1 MRLFVFSKSEKG
13 SSIITFVTYFYSF
26 LFCCVVLQ
34 LLTYISNFSLSEAT
48 IPFSSTSLSEPF
60 QFAPLCERLLFYSCR
75 GLTSLDLFQFTS
87 LCERLPAPWHRE
99 PGRHPIS
106 IHASLREATFI
117 DCLSVASA
125 SISIHASL
133 REATV
138 NGDKT
143 VNAVFI
149 SIHASLREATKGHF
163 YGSYRQD
170 YFNSR
175 LSARGYSKILK
186 FPSSSLNFNS
196 RLSARGY
203 NFKMQLGQV
212 AGLFQF
218 TPLCERL
225 LANGYGKTTSAIFQ
239 FTPLC
244 ERLRRPISMGV
255 QCFRISIHASLREA
269 T

>member
-106 IHASLREATFI
+106 IHASLREATAKTANIQLYFSLIFVQLVYFI
-117 DCLSVASA
+117 
-125 SISIHASL
+125 I
-133 REATV
+133 
-138 NGDKT
+138 
-143 VNAVFI
+143 FI
-149 SIHASLREATKGHF
+149 
-163 YGSYRQD
+163 
-170 YFNSR
+170 
-175 LSARGYSKILK
+175 
-186 FPSSSLNFNS
+186 
-196 RLSARGY
+196 
-203 NFKMQLGQV
+203 QL
-212 AGLFQF
+212 FS
-218 TPLCERL
+218 
-225 LANGYGKTTSAIFQ
+225 N
-239 FTPLC
+239 
-244 ERLRRPISMGV
+244 
-255 QCFRISIHASLREA
+255 
-269 T
+269 